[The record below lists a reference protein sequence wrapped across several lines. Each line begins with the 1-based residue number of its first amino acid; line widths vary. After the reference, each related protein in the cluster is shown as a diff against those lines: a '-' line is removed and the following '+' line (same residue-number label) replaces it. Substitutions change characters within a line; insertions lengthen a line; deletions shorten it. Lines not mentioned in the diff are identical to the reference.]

1 MSALLA
7 SLCAAAA
14 VFLVVAHLTGHGGEL
29 RLRMP
34 GGRRRRRGPDRAV
47 WLRQADVAVTP
58 TQFRGVSL
66 LVGGGVLVVVW
77 GLTGSL
83 WVGVVPALVAAR
95 APHWYFGR
103 RRTERLGRVVAAWPD
118 GIRHIVASAR
128 ARGTVHQALLEL
140 VRSGPAP
147 LAEAFANYPSLA
159 AAMGAVPAMRTIRE
173 ELADPISDQVIEVL
187 IVAHDQGQA
196 ITMRI
201 LRDLAGLITED
212 LKAAEEIRT
221 AGLENKLDARITFVL
236 PWVVLVAL
244 CLSGGDYRAFY
255 ASGWG
260 ALVVAVGGAM
270 CLLGVAWVERLG
282 RLPTQRRVLG
292 AASGAAR

>member
-1 MSALLA
+1 VSVLGAA
-7 SLCAAAA
+7 CAAAA
-14 VFLVVAHLTGHGGEL
+14 VFLFVAHLTGHGADL
-29 RLRMP
+29 SVRMP
-34 GGRRRRRGPDRAV
+34 GGRRRRRGPSRAV

-58 TQFRGVSL
+58 MQFRLTSL
-66 LVGGGVLVVVW
+66 TLGGLAVMMVW

-83 WVGVVPALVAAR
+83 WVAIVPGIVAGR

-103 RRTERLGRVVAAWPD
+103 RRSERLGRVVAAWPD
-118 GIRHIVASAR
+118 GIRHLIASAR

-140 VRSGPAP
+140 VRSGPVP
-147 LAEAFANYPSLA
+147 LADAFASYPALA
-159 AAMGAVPAMRTIRE
+159 ATAGAKAALEVIRE

-187 IVAHDQGQA
+187 IVAADQGQA

-201 LRDLAGLITED
+201 LRDLAMLINED
-212 LKAAEEIRT
+212 LKVVEEIRT
-221 AGLENKLDARITFVL
+221 AGLEHRMDARLTFVL

-260 ALVVAVGGAM
+260 AVVVTIGGTM

-282 RLPTQRRVLG
+282 RIPAQRRVLG
-292 AASGAAR
+292 TASGAQR

>member
-1 MSALLA
+1 VILLGALCTTAAAFLLLA
-7 SLCAAAA
+7 Q
-14 VFLVVAHLTGHGGEL
+14 LTGHGDDL

-34 GGRRRRRGPDRAV
+34 GSRRARSGPSRAV
-47 WLRQADVAVTP
+47 WLRQADVGVTP
-58 TQFRGVSL
+58 SQFRAVSIALGV
-66 LVGGGVLVVVW
+66 GTLVVVW

-83 WVGVVPALVAAR
+83 WVGIVPGLVAGR
-95 APHWYFGR
+95 GPHWYFGH

-128 ARGTVHQALLEL
+128 SRGTVHQALLEL

-147 LAEAFANYPSLA
+147 LAEAFEGYPNLSA
-159 AAMGAVPAMRTIRE
+159 TAGARAAMEVIRE

-201 LRDLAGLITED
+201 LRDLASLITED
-212 LKAAEEIRT
+212 LKTQDEIQT
-221 AGLENKLDARITFVL
+221 AGLEHRMDARLTFVL

-260 ALVVAVGGAM
+260 AVVVAIGGAM
-270 CLLGVAWVERLG
+270 CLGGIAWVERLG
-282 RLPTQRRVLG
+282 RIPTQRRVLG
-292 AASGAAR
+292 AASGASR